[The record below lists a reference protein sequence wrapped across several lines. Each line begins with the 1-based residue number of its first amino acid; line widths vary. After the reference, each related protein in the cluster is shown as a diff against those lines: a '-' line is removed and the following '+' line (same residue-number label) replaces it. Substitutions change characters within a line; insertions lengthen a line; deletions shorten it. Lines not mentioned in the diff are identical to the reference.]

1 MSQQSHDSELFHSF
15 IHDLKTPMAAAKASI
30 DAAAQFGPLT
40 KRQEEM
46 LQRAMSNLERMERM
60 IHDAL
65 DFARL
70 EMRQDVMRE
79 ECHLAPLL
87 EEAALYVEDLA
98 RQKSVHLV
106 VQVAADARPIMGDA
120 HLLSHVFNNLLSN
133 AIKYNRAGGD
143 VIVTASN
150 DGPMV
155 RIDVKDTGVGIA
167 SADVD
172 RIFDRF
178 YRVKRRGEKVDGTGL
193 GLAIVKRIVLQHQ
206 GQVFVTSTPNEGS
219 TFTVVLP
226 VHASVLTPAP
236 VTINAQELSD
246 ALDDDSQEIPD
257 SSQSDSQ
264 VDDK

>member
-1 MSQQSHDSELFHSF
+1 MTQQPHDAELFHSF
-15 IHDLKTPMAAAKASI
+15 IHDLKTPMAAAKGAI
-30 DAAAQFGPLT
+30 DAATQFGPLS

-46 LQRAMSNLERMERM
+46 LQRAVNNLERMERM

-70 EMRQDVMRE
+70 EMHQEVMRE
-79 ECHLAPLL
+79 ECHLPGLL

-98 RQKSVHLV
+98 RQKEVHVV
-106 VQVAADARPIMGDA
+106 VQVAADARPILGDS

-133 AIKYNRAGGD
+133 AIKYNRSGGE
-143 VIVTASN
+143 VTVKAVN

-155 RIDVKDTGVGIA
+155 RVDVRDTGVGI
-167 SADVD
+167 SPDDLD

-178 YRVKRRGEKVDGTGL
+178 YRVKRRGEKIDGTGL
-193 GLAIVKRIVLQHQ
+193 GLAIVKRIVLQHE
-206 GQVFVTSTPNEGS
+206 GQVFVTSIPNEGS

-226 VHASVLTPAP
+226 VHTSTRTPVP
-236 VTINAQELSD
+236 VMLSAQELHD

>member
-1 MSQQSHDSELFHSF
+1 MSHQPHDAELFHSF
-15 IHDLKTPMAAAKASI
+15 IHDLKTPMAAAKGAI
-30 DAAAQFGPLT
+30 DAATQFGPLT

-46 LQRAMSNLERMERM
+46 LQRAVNNLERMERM

-70 EMRQDVMRE
+70 EMRQEVLRE
-79 ECHLAPLL
+79 ECHLPRLL
-87 EEAALYVEDLA
+87 EDAALYVEDIA
-98 RQKSVHLV
+98 RQKGVHVV
-106 VQVAADARPIMGDA
+106 VQVATDA
-120 HLLSHVFNNLLSN
+120 HPILGDSHLLNHVFNNLLSN
-133 AIKYNRAGGD
+133 AIKYNRTGGD
-143 VIVTASN
+143 VTVKAVN

-155 RIDVKDTGVGIA
+155 RIDVRDTGVGIA
-167 SADVD
+167 PADVD

-178 YRVKRRGEKVDGTGL
+178 YRVKRRGEKIDGTGL
-193 GLAIVKRIVLQHQ
+193 GLAIVKRIVLQHE
-206 GQVFVTSTPNEGS
+206 GQVFVTSTPDEGS

-226 VHASVLTPAP
+226 AHSGTFAP
-236 VTINAQELSD
+236 VKLSTQELPD